1 MAKNRCASLLVT
13 LAAVVWT
20 PLVFSAPPAKDA
32 AHEKHHAP
40 ERPESPAAAPQ
51 GNPDLDAQ
59 IAHLRAIRERL
70 SRANTP
76 EERQALM
83 AERAKV
89 MQEAMATVHKAS
101 GMPGR
106 AGMRPPTGTS
116 KVRTAQAG
124 MCNEM
129 TEQHVALMQE
139 MMQAMT
145 DYQGMGGGMGPG
157 MAQPM
162 GGGMMR
168 K

>member
-20 PLVFSAPPAKDA
+20 PLVFSASPAKDA
-32 AHEKHHAP
+32 AHEKHHDP

-89 MQEAMATVHKAS
+89 MREAMATVHRTS
-101 GMPGR
+101 GMPR
-106 AGMRPPTGTS
+106 PAGTRSRKGTS
-116 KVRTAQAG
+116 KVTTAQAG

-139 MMQAMT
+139 MMQSMM
-145 DYQGMGGGMGPG
+145 DYQGMGGGMGLG
-157 MAQPM
+157 WAS
-162 GGGMMR
+162 R
-168 K
+168 WAAA